1 MLRNERQQAV
11 HHEGRTRC
19 PEAHY
24 QANALNI
31 AGGYPMSKAHEFS
44 IGGWCLVSSGSDPF
58 GGATRSPSLEAGL
71 EGCAE
76 AGIRYASFHDGD
88 LWED

>member
-1 MLRNERQQAV
+1 
-11 HHEGRTRC
+11 
-19 PEAHY
+19 
-24 QANALNI
+24 
-31 AGGYPMSKAHEFS
+31 MSKAHEFS